1 MQREPPPRLSGRS
14 QSCQS
19 AACSDLAVRQRLW
32 GRPLFA
38 SSSCGFSNPSS
49 SPPLQAN
56 QPAARPEPAGLCR
69 LLLGGRLAGSH
80 QDGPL
85 PRQLHGGGLRFPGVG
100 GQDVHRVSRRQTR
113 TAASKLPSKPC
124 WVLMET
130 FFFFLF
136 SSLRTLKCNR

>member
-1 MQREPPPRLSGRS
+1 MQREPPPPPPRLSGRS

-19 AACSDLAVRQRLW
+19 AACSPRSDLAVRQR
-32 GRPLFA
+32 LFA

-49 SPPLQAN
+49 SRPPPPPLQAN

-69 LLLGGRLAGSH
+69 LLLGGRLVGSH

-100 GQDVHRVSRRQTR
+100 GQDVHRVSRRLNQNRCLQTAI
-113 TAASKLPSKPC
+113 TA
-124 WVLMET
+124 VLGFNGD
-130 FFFFLF
+130 FFFSCFPP
-136 SSLRTLKCNR
+136 